1 MLCNSA
7 YSSHN
12 DCSSPTCCQI
22 HAIKNLNMSC
32 YPSKTPQNDKF
43 AVHCSC
49 FKAKFFLRLSRSYIC
64 QRKGSCFLLVPL
76 PFSVSHVQYFT
87 ISWFIY
93 VLTSSFA
100 LNVCSTPSTQASRK
114 TWWKQISANPPE
126 ILTWLYCC
134 RHCDFSVGLLRP
146 MLFVNEI
153 WRGRQCRS
161 LNKTLKCVASDCSY
175 VESIQ
180 RRPEYILKKVF
191 F

>member
-43 AVHCSC
+43 AIHCSC

-76 PFSVSHVQYFT
+76 PFSVSHIFHHFLIYICFNPLLCLECLLYSLHSS
-87 ISWFIY
+87 ISKD
-93 VLTSSFA
+93 LM
-100 LNVCSTPSTQASRK
+100 K
-114 TWWKQISANPPE
+114 ANPPD

-134 RHCDFSVGLLRP
+134 RHCDFSVGFLRP
-146 MLFVNEI
+146 MLLVNEI